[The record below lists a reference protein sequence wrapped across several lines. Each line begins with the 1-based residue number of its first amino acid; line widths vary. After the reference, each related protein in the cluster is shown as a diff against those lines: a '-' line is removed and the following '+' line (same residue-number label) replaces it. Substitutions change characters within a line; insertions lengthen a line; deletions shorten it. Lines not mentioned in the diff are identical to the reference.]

1 MHYEVNDISE
11 HFTLQASSLKKSF
24 VFGDSKLK
32 VLRSVDLSLKKTE
45 SLSIQGDSGCGKSTL
60 LNLLARL
67 EQGDAGEILWGNTLM
82 QAASRPNAR
91 QVSKRGSY
99 IGVIYQ
105 AYYLIPELT
114 VFQNVILPARLNG
127 SLDQQKHE
135 RVMYLLQKMGV
146 EAKASQV
153 PSKLSGG
160 ERQRVAIARALIN
173 SPDVLL
179 ADEPTGNLDEK
190 TGGEVMDLLLQ
201 TCDEEKASLL
211 LVTHN
216 PNFAKATNRAS
227 VLRDG
232 QLIEIQ

>member
-1 MHYEVNDISE
+1 MNNTTE
-11 HFTLQASSLKKSF
+11 HFSLQAKSLKKSF
-24 VFGDSKLK
+24 VFGDSRLE
-32 VLRSVDLSLKKTE
+32 VLRSVNLSLRKAE

-67 EQGDAGEILWGNTLM
+67 EQGDGGEIFWGNKM
-82 QAASRPNAR
+82 MEASQKQDAK
-91 QVSKRGSY
+91 QIAQRGTY
-99 IGVIYQ
+99 LGVIYQ

-127 SLDQQKHE
+127 SLNQKKQE
-135 RVMYLLQKMGV
+135 RVIHLLQKMGV
-146 EAKASQV
+146 EKKANQI
-153 PSKLSGG
+153 PPKLSGG

-173 SPDVLL
+173 SPEVIL

-201 TCDEEKASLL
+201 TCEEEKASLL

-216 PNFAKATNRAS
+216 PKFAKATDRAA
-227 VLRDG
+227 VLSDG
-232 QLIEIQ
+232 ELNLIV

>member
-1 MHYEVNDISE
+1 MRYEVNNSTE
-11 HFTLQASSLKKSF
+11 QFSLRAKSLKKSF
-24 VFGDSKLK
+24 AFGDSKLE
-32 VLRSVDLSLKKTE
+32 VLRSVSLSLKNAE

-67 EQGDAGEILWGNTLM
+67 EQGDDGEIFWGNKKM
-82 QAASRPNAR
+82 EAARKQDAK
-91 QVSKRGSY
+91 QIAQRGTY

-127 SLDQQKHE
+127 SLNPQKQE
-135 RVMYLLQKMGV
+135 RVINLLKKMGV
-146 EAKASQV
+146 EQKANQI
-153 PSKLSGG
+153 PPKLSGG

-173 SPDVLL
+173 SPKVIL

-201 TCDEEKASLL
+201 TCEEEKASLL

-216 PNFAKATNRAS
+216 PKFAEATNRAA

-232 QLIEIQ
+232 ELNQIV